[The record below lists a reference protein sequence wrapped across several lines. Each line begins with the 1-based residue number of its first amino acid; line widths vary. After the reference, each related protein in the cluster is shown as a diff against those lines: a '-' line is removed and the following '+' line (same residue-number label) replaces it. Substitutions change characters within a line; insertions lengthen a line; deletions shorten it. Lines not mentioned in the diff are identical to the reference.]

1 MKRIIL
7 VLACLALGGFAIGL
21 SALALSNDAA
31 RGTPDSPPRQ
41 PQPGPAPTGMIWISG
56 GEFTMG
62 TDDPTSHPNERPAHR
77 VHVDG
82 FWMDQTPITNSQ
94 FRAFVSAT
102 GYMTIAERKPDW
114 EEIRKQVPPGTPKPD
129 DSLLVPG
136 SLVFTPPDHEVPLN
150 NLAGWWAWVPG
161 ADWKHPSGPGSDI
174 AGKDDYPVVQVSW
187 DDAVAYANWA
197 GKRLPTEAEWEFA
210 SRGGR
215 EATRFN
221 WGDQF
226 MPPDKS
232 GTPRHMANTFQ
243 GRFPVQDTADDGFAG
258 TSPVKSFPANGY
270 GLYDMAGN
278 VWNWC
283 SDWYRF
289 DMHEESAPKGCC
301 MNPPGPAQSFDPAD
315 PYAPKRVI
323 KGGSF
328 LCHVSYCESYRPSAR
343 RGTPP
348 DTGSS
353 HVGFRCVSS
362 ASPLPAATPA
372 GPTPKQ

>member
-1 MKRIIL
+1 MKRTIL
-7 VLACLALGGFAIGL
+7 VLACLALGGFTIGL
-21 SALALSNDAA
+21 SAVALSDDAA

-41 PQPGPAPTGMIWISG
+41 PQPGPAPPGMIWIPG

-77 VHVDG
+77 VRVDG
-82 FWMDQTPITNSQ
+82 FWIDQTPTTNAQ
-94 FRAFVSAT
+94 FRAFIDAT
-102 GYMTIAERKPDW
+102 GYLTIAERKPDW
-114 EEIRKQVPPGTPKPD
+114 EEIKKQVPPGTPRPD

-136 SLVFTPPDHEVPLN
+136 SLVFTPPDHDVPLN
-150 NLAGWWAWVPG
+150 NLAGWWAWIPG

-174 AGKDDYPVVQVSW
+174 AGKDNYPVVQVSW
-187 DDAVAYANWA
+187 DDAVAYSKWA

-210 SRGGR
+210 SRGGS
-215 EATRFN
+215 EGTRFH
-221 WGDQF
+221 WGDQL
-226 MPPDKS
+226 MLPDKT
-232 GTPRHMANTFQ
+232 GVPRHMANTFQ
-243 GRFPVQDTADDGFAG
+243 GRFPVHDSGEDGFAG
-258 TSPVKSFPANGY
+258 TSPVKSFPSNGY

-323 KGGSF
+323 KGGSY

-353 HVGFRCVSS
+353 HVGFRCVM
-362 ASPLPAATPA
+362 SPHAAN
-372 GPTPKQ
+372 